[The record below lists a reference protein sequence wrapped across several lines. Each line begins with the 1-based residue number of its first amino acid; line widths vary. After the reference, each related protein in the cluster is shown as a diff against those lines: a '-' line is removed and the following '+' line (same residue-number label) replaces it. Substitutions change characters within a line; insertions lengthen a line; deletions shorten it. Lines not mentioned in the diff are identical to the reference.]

1 MSKTNFSFEL
11 QFVAASPTTQ
21 DQRDK
26 VMVSLEATLLAML
39 AARDQDATVTLG
51 NSHKGNDNKIL
62 EFVTSASDA
71 QIREILQTFC
81 DQNGVKVSAL
91 E

>member
-11 QFVAASPTTQ
+11 QYASDSPITQ

-26 VMVSLEATLLAML
+26 VMTTLESSLKAML
-39 AARDQDATVTLG
+39 NVHDAAAIVTLS

-62 EFVTSASDA
+62 EFVTRLSDP
-71 QIREILQTFC
+71 QIAEILQTFC
-81 DQNGVKVSAL
+81 DQHGVKVSAL